1 MIDLHGIYLLI
12 ISKLKLFLCVPIIRH
27 IIYICIYTVKAL
39 YIHSL
44 MHVIIFFLSL
54 IYNTNI
60 ELIEW
65 DALTGLKDLKRM

>member
-1 MIDLHGIYLLI
+1 MIDLYGIYLLI
-12 ISKLKLFLCVPIIRH
+12 ISKLKLFLCVPIIRN

-44 MHVIIFFLSL
+44 MHVIFFLSL